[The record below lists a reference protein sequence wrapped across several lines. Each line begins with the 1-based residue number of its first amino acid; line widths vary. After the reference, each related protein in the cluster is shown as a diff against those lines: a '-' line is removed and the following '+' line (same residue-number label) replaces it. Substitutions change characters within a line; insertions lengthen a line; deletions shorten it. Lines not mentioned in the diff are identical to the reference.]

1 MNKTEVCALTC
12 SHSRWMV
19 CVLILCQMVIV
30 AKGETGREG
39 VGQAKSVEDFDFGG
53 TGVGLVEMRQCLD
66 RDLKSIVGEEQRVAS
81 AKALRWAVLDIVVA
95 PYKPV
100 WLKQE

>member
-1 MNKTEVCALTC
+1 M
-12 SHSRWMV
+12 
-19 CVLILCQMVIV
+19 
-30 AKGETGREG
+30 GREG
-39 VGQAKSVEDFDFGG
+39 MGQAKSVEDFDFGG

-100 WLKQE
+100 WLKQG